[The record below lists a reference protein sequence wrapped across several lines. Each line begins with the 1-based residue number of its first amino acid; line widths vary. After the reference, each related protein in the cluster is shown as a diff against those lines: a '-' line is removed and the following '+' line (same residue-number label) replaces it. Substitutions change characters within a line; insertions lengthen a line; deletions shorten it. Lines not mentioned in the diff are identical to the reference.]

1 MKNIFKRTLWIG
13 TACVLLS
20 FGVMTGCEDFLEV
33 KPQGSLDENTLANQ
47 NGVEGALIATY
58 RALSWNNG
66 VGGAWGNA
74 SASNWVWGSVLSDD
88 AYKGSEATD
97 QPNITDLELYN
108 WTTGQADSYL
118 NDKWR
123 GMYEGVNRAN
133 ATIDLL
139 NSVRAN
145 SPGEIGDDDAN
156 SIQGEALFMRAHF
169 HFELWKMWENVAY
182 YTEEDD
188 TFNKTNV
195 GVDVISNI
203 LSDLDE
209 AISLLPETPR
219 NGQAGRVTAWTA
231 KAYKGKV
238 QMFNEDFAGAA
249 STLRDV
255 RNNGPFELEES
266 YDRVWTGFS
275 QFFNGP
281 ETILAFQAS
290 SNDGEPNGNNANY
303 GTRLNFPHS
312 GSPFGCCG
320 FHQATQNM
328 ANFFVVG
335 SNGLPTAMGAP
346 SDAMDATAGWNANDD
361 EIDATSSLAL
371 DPRIDW
377 TMGRDGVPFKDWGT
391 HEAGWIRQEAFGGP
405 YSGKKNIHE
414 QSSDA
419 QSNVGWVN
427 TQLNSVN
434 IHIYRYAD
442 ALLLLAEAEV
452 ELGNLEAAREIVN
465 EIRARAGVRAQGPGT
480 DAASIAVPIDDESI
494 TWANYSVAQYT
505 APWTDQAVARQA
517 VRVERRLEL
526 AMEGHRFFD
535 LKRWGI
541 LESTLNAYTSVEQNR
556 RSFLSAASEVTG
568 RYNLFPIPSV
578 QIELS
583 QEGGE
588 STLEQ
593 NPGW

>member
-182 YTEEDD
+182 YTEEHD

-320 FHQATQNM
+320 F
-328 ANFFVVG
+328 
-335 SNGLPTAMGAP
+335 
-346 SDAMDATAGWNANDD
+346 
-361 EIDATSSLAL
+361 
-371 DPRIDW
+371 
-377 TMGRDGVPFKDWGT
+377 
-391 HEAGWIRQEAFGGP
+391 
-405 YSGKKNIHE
+405 
-414 QSSDA
+414 
-419 QSNVGWVN
+419 
-427 TQLNSVN
+427 
-434 IHIYRYAD
+434 
-442 ALLLLAEAEV
+442 
-452 ELGNLEAAREIVN
+452 
-465 EIRARAGVRAQGPGT
+465 
-480 DAASIAVPIDDESI
+480 
-494 TWANYSVAQYT
+494 
-505 APWTDQAVARQA
+505 DQKH
-517 VRVERRLEL
+517 
-526 AMEGHRFFD
+526 G
-535 LKRWGI
+535 
-541 LESTLNAYTSVEQNR
+541 
-556 RSFLSAASEVTG
+556 
-568 RYNLFPIPSV
+568 
-578 QIELS
+578 
-583 QEGGE
+583 
-588 STLEQ
+588 
-593 NPGW
+593 